1 MERRKTDSN
10 SSIGT
15 IAFIA
20 TICFF
25 ILSAV
30 PTIAQD
36 KSGVPKKLIVGTVIL
51 PPFVMKGPSGAWEGL
66 SIELLQAVTLDLG
79 IDYELREY
87 NTDYL
92 KDAVVNEDGT
102 PFLTVNY
109 VMERAMQH
117 ESQPHQTHGNE
128 KTQESQTSLQ

>member
-1 MERRKTDSN
+1 MELRMTDSN

-36 KSGVPKKLIVGTVIL
+36 KSGVPKKLIVGTMIL
-51 PPFVMKGPSGAWEGL
+51 PPFVMKGPSGEWEGL
-66 SIELLQAVTLDLG
+66 SIELLQAVTLDMG

-87 NTDYL
+87 NSTDYL
-92 KDAVVNEDGT
+92 KDAVVNEELDLIPVIGVT
-102 PFLTVNY
+102 
-109 VMERAMQH
+109 
-117 ESQPHQTHGNE
+117 E
-128 KTQESQTSLQ
+128 KYELILDFSNS